1 MCKNAT
7 IFLNATGQATL
18 TPADVNNNSTDACG
32 ISTLTL
38 SKTTFNCSN
47 IGNNVVTLTLKDAAN
62 NTSSCTAT
70 VTVRDAIAP
79 TAVCADLTVRLSQ
92 SGTVAVYPAVLGL
105 AGSSTDNC
113 AVYYVSPTLKVYN
126 TSNLGPNNLVIT
138 IRDGALNLASCTSVI
153 TVLPYGGNNLQS
165 PDNGANTLGGIMED
179 FDLSVFPN
187 PTAGATTVAFN
198 LPTEQSFALR
208 VFDLS
213 GRLVMER
220 HGEGFEGEN
229 AIRLESGSLSQGL
242 YILDFQSER
251 LKAQKRLVVQ
261 N

>member
-1 MCKNAT
+1 
-7 IFLNATGQATL
+7 
-18 TPADVNNNSTDACG
+18 
-32 ISTLTL
+32 
-38 SKTTFNCSN
+38 
-47 IGNNVVTLTLKDAAN
+47 
-62 NTSSCTAT
+62 
-70 VTVRDAIAP
+70 
-79 TAVCADLTVRLSQ
+79 
-92 SGTVAVYPAVLGL
+92 
-105 AGSSTDNC
+105 
-113 AVYYVSPTLKVYN
+113 
-126 TSNLGPNNLVIT
+126 LVIT